1 MNAVRSIAGDHA
13 VANDEVGAVA
23 GRLRAVDEDADHV
36 IRTDGPGATI
46 LLNDDTVTR
55 NSVGIGAANG
65 GQLISY
71 GNNKVNNN
79 IGPDGAPT
87 GSYSP
92 I

>member
-1 MNAVRSIAGDHA
+1 VNNAGTGI
-13 VANDEVGAVA
+13 
-23 GRLRAVDEDADHV
+23 RA
-36 IRTDGPGATI
+36 DGPGATM
-46 LLNDDTVTR
+46 LLNNTFVTR
-55 NSVGIGAANG
+55 NAAGIATANS

-92 I
+92 L